1 VKLQTVEWIYEH
13 INELL
18 LILIFGICLIKGIQI
33 VTKREPYLS
42 FFQRLLIK
50 YQRDKGDEVKAEKE
64 KERLLQWNK
73 SMGYG
78 YIYIYGS
85 VIVLIMIVFRLLLK

>member
-1 VKLQTVEWIYEH
+1 MKLQTVEWIYEH

-33 VTKREPYLS
+33 AKKREPYLT
-42 FFQRLLIK
+42 FFQKLLIK